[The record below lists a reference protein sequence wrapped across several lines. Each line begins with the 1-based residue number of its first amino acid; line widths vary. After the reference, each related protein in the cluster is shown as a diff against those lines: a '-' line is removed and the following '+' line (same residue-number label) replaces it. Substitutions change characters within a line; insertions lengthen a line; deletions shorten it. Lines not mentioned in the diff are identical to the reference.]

1 MPTSTMQGRCVVD
14 AVRRDP
20 VSALGIALGL
30 GLLLGI
36 VIRR

>member
-1 MPTSTMQGRCVVD
+1 VET

-20 VSALGIALGL
+20 VTALGIALGL

-36 VIRR
+36 AIRR